1 MLGSGRRGEGARF
14 QGTPSEI
21 PPFSIIYRLVSLGL
35 GADSFIRRRFD
46 LKIHTVIAS
55 GVEEVKESA
64 CVPIIKKPLPHF
76 FFFRCR
82 REGKR

>member
-1 MLGSGRRGEGARF
+1 MKVLGSGRRGEGARF

-21 PPFSIIYRLVSLGL
+21 PPSIIYRLVSLGL

-64 CVPIIKKPLPHF
+64 CVLIRKKPP
-76 FFFRCR
+76 
-82 REGKR
+82 

>member
-1 MLGSGRRGEGARF
+1 MHF

-21 PPFSIIYRLVSLGL
+21 PPFSIIYRLISLGL

-64 CVPIIKKPLPHF
+64 CVLIRKKLPWF
-76 FFFRCR
+76 FFFFSSLATERKGNV
-82 REGKR
+82 E

>member
-1 MLGSGRRGEGARF
+1 MHF

-21 PPFSIIYRLVSLGL
+21 PPFSIIYRLISLGL

-64 CVPIIKKPLPHF
+64 CVLIRKKAPLIF
-76 FFFRCR
+76 FFFLAAERKGNV
-82 REGKR
+82 E